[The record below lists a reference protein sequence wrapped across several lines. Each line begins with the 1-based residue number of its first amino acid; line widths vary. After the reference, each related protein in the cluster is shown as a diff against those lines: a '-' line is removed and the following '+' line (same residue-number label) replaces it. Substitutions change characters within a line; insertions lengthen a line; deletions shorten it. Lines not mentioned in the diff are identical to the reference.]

1 MGRNFGSSD
10 HTLESDS
17 TSDSTLSPQP
27 PLMWSTGE
35 LLALPLRLAT
45 PRLVGP
51 SLAQELARSD
61 VLVLAA
67 AEAAAATRLASMG
80 S

>member
-1 MGRNFGSSD
+1 
-10 HTLESDS
+10 
-17 TSDSTLSPQP
+17 
-27 PLMWSTGE
+27 MWSTGE